1 MKKLSGLYILAIL
14 SAGTL
19 PTAYAAKIYTCVIN
33 GQTVYTSKAGRNCYS
48 ADLPPIGRY
57 SASRYD
63 APSVRSAESQQASKN
78 TNQNTAKAKQPIAV
92 PVKRTQTA
100 SQTVPVPTAPKVS
113 STGGR
118 RAILEQEL
126 ANERQ
131 ALANEQKALAA
142 ARTAKGGNID
152 QQHISR
158 LQGSVLDRQQNI
170 QALQREL
177 SRI

>member
-1 MKKLSGLYILAIL
+1 MKKVSVLCILAAL
-14 SAGTL
+14 SVGAL
-19 PTAYAAKIYTCVIN
+19 QTAHAAKIYTCVIN
-33 GQTVYTSKAGRNCYS
+33 GQTVYTSKAGRNCSS

-57 SASRYD
+57 STSRYD
-63 APSVRSAESQQASKN
+63 TPSVRSAESQQAQKN
-78 TNQNTAKAKQPIAV
+78 TNQNTAKAKPAAV
-92 PVKRTQTA
+92 PVKRTQIA
-100 SQTVPVPTAPKVS
+100 SQAAPVVPAAPKVS

-118 RAILEQEL
+118 RSILEQEL

-142 ARTAKGGNID
+142 ARTAKSGNLD

>member
-1 MKKLSGLYILAIL
+1 MNEKLCAEY
-14 SAGTL
+14 
-19 PTAYAAKIYTCVIN
+19 N
-33 GQTVYTSKAGRNCYS
+33 GGVE
-48 ADLPPIGRY
+48 
-57 SASRYD
+57 AS
-63 APSVRSAESQQASKN
+63 PSLLRQQE
-78 TNQNTAKAKQPIAV
+78 
-92 PVKRTQTA
+92 RWRCR
-100 SQTVPVPTAPKVS
+100 VPTAPKVS

-126 ANERQ
+126 TNERQ

-142 ARTAKGGNID
+142 ARTAKGGNVD